1 MRGATPHMRR
11 ALTVARAAP
20 AALQRFC
27 GKLDTAAAV
36 AGTAPLARFRLVRP
50 LLLSAPAPRAS
61 LLITIM
67 LPPRRRRTCATAAA
81 SWP

>member
-1 MRGATPHMRR
+1 MCWACLRGATQHVRR
-11 ALTVARAAP
+11 ALTSTYAAAAAP

-50 LLLSAPAPRAS
+50 LPLAPTLLMMMIPPA
-61 LLITIM
+61 
-67 LPPRRRRTCATAAA
+67 
-81 SWP
+81 